1 MKTFF
6 SIIFLTLSSLTVAA
20 QDSNFQKGEVW
31 LGSTFGFTFQDQEIA
46 RLNEEIYLG
55 QPELESQLAFQ
66 FIPKIE
72 YAVFNKFLVGTH
84 LGFSM
89 NIAESDHS
97 SNLNLQNYKAGI
109 HARYYIVQLLPKLFV
124 QSEIG
129 FNYNYLQAD
138 ENHNSYFKSYLD
150 AGISFN
156 ISQYWLAS
164 LTFKD
169 ILTYHSEEPNFDNRS
184 DFSNNNFSDFINF
197 PHFSI
202 MFRFN

>member
-6 SIIFLTLSSLTVAA
+6 SIIFSILFSFTVAA
-20 QDSNFQKGEVW
+20 QDSNFQEGEVW
-31 LGSTFGFTFQDQEIA
+31 LGSTVGFTFQDQEIA

-72 YAVFNKFLVGTH
+72 YAVYNKFLVGTH

-89 NIAESDHS
+89 NIAESDSS
-97 SNLNLQNYKAGI
+97 SNLNFQNYKAGI

-124 QSEIG
+124 QSELG
-129 FNYNYLQAD
+129 FNYNYLHVD
-138 ENHNSYFKSYLD
+138 HNHNSYFKSYLD

-156 ISQYWLAS
+156 IS
-164 LTFKD
+164 
-169 ILTYHSEEPNFDNRS
+169 
-184 DFSNNNFSDFINF
+184 
-197 PHFSI
+197 
-202 MFRFN
+202 

>member
-6 SIIFLTLSSLTVAA
+6 SIVFSILFSFTVAA

-31 LGSTFGFTFQDQEIA
+31 LGSTVGFTFQDQEIA

-89 NIAESDHS
+89 NIAESDSS

-129 FNYNYLQAD
+129 LNYNYLQAD

-169 ILTYHSEEPNFDNRS
+169 IFTYHSEEPNFDNRS

-202 MFRFN
+202 MYRFN